1 MTSKAR
7 LLFLFI
13 VLTIKGTGQTDFA
26 TEQLL
31 SIATTEEEIYKKIV
45 EDPDFYNDVDLERR
59 INELVQ
65 SYRAYLIDNPKDV
78 NALILYGK
86 LLRRVGERDQAFTAF
101 LKADELDPEIAVV
114 KQQIGTHLA
123 EEGRGKA
130 ALPFYLQATDFEPD
144 VAIYHF
150 GLGQLLY
157 RYRDEFISEKLF
169 TRDALDR
176 EMMKA
181 FLKAASL
188 EPDNF
193 DFQMRLGEAYYD
205 QNSPDWKSALLH
217 WKKMRDDLDE
227 GIDFEIINLHY
238 ARVLGKLGRA
248 QEAREICQTV
258 VHPKLQKSKQQV
270 LSEITLH

>member
-7 LLFLFI
+7 LLLLFI
-13 VLTIKGTGQTDFA
+13 VLAIKGTGQTDFA

-157 RYRDEFISEKLF
+157 RYRDEFISERLF

-181 FLKAASL
+181 FRKAASL

-217 WKKMRDDLDE
+217 WKKMRDNLDE